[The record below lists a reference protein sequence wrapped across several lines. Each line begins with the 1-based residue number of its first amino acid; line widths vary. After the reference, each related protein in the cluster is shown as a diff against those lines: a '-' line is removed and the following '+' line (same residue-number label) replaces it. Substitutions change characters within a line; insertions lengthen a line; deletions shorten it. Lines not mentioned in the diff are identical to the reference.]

1 MAEQTGQQLIAKAG
15 KLHESGKFKQA
26 ERIYR
31 QLLKSNPNDLTLLR
45 ILGMLER
52 DRRNL
57 RAAIDWFMIAKQV
70 SGNAPHI
77 LAELALTLEQSG
89 QVKKAMDLAIEA
101 HNGDPKN
108 LSITIF
114 FAKMCLARGLAS
126 MAGAAIEKTIHTDP
140 DNIEA
145 CQLLSTAA
153 NSSGVL
159 PVPLQYAQ
167 KSISLQPL
175 EALSHATLAT
185 AHRMNGDL
193 DESLVAYD
201 HALSLDSTLPE
212 AIAGK
217 AEVLESLGRTDEAH
231 NILRSTDTNGSVLIA
246 LAKSRAARNAQQP
259 EAALKAID
267 SVIDQPLSAYHKSN
281 MLMHRGRV
289 LEELGQY
296 DDAWDAWE
304 NGNKLHAGNFDLDAH
319 VKLIDQIIHTNIQKE
334 PLAEP
339 RQGPTPVFIVGM
351 FRSGTTLLEQI
362 LGAHPQID
370 AAGEVDQL
378 LRYVNEK
385 PYPECVTSPEADW
398 QQKYLERLGSDANYC
413 TDKMPM
419 NYMHLGLINCLFP
432 HATILHTSR
441 NPLDTCVSCFAN
453 TFAASHAYTSD
464 LGDLC
469 VVYEQY
475 QRLMQHWNDK
485 FEGRIHEV
493 PYESIVS
500 SLEETVAGVLN
511 HIGVEFDP
519 AVLEFHNVRR
529 IAITPSADQV
539 RKPIYTSSVN
549 RHKNFASHL
558 KDLTRLQ

>member
-57 RAAIDWFMIAKQV
+57 SAAIDWFMTAKQV

-89 QVKKAMDLAIEA
+89 QFKKAMDLATEA
-101 HNGDPKN
+101 RNGAPED
-108 LSITIF
+108 LSIAIF
-114 FAKMCLARGLAS
+114 FARMCLVRGLAS
-126 MAGAAIEKTIHTDP
+126 MAAAAIEKTIHADP
-140 DNIEA
+140 NNIEA
-145 CQLLSTAA
+145 CQLLSTAV

-159 PVPLQYAQ
+159 PVPLGYAQ

-175 EALSHATLAT
+175 EALPHSTLAT
-185 AHRMNGDL
+185 AHRINGDL
-193 DESLVAYD
+193 DEALAAYD

-217 AEVLESLGRTDEAH
+217 AEVLESLGRTDEAR
-231 NILRSTDTNGSVLIA
+231 NILRSTRTNGSVLIA
-246 LAKSRAARNAQQP
+246 LAKSRVARNAQQP
-259 EAALKAID
+259 EEALEAID
-267 SVIDQPLSAYHKSN
+267 SVTNQPLSTYHKSN

-289 LEELGQY
+289 LEELSRY
-296 DDAWDAWE
+296 DEAWHAWE
-304 NGNKLHAGNFDLDAH
+304 DGNKLHAGNFDLDAH
-319 VKLIDQIIHTNIQKE
+319 VKLVDQIIDTTIRTE
-334 PLAEP
+334 PLPES
-339 RQGPTPVFIVGM
+339 RQAPTPVFIVGM

-362 LGAHPQID
+362 LGAHPEID

-378 LRYVNEK
+378 LRYVSEK
-385 PYPECVTSPEADW
+385 PYPECITNPEATW
-398 QQKYLERLGSDANYC
+398 QQQYLERLGSDANYC

-432 HATILHTSR
+432 HAIILHTSR

-453 TFAASHAYTSD
+453 SFAASHAYTSD

-475 QRLMQHWNDK
+475 QRLMRHWNEQ
-485 FEGRIHEV
+485 FEGRIHEI

-500 SLEETVAGVLN
+500 SLEDTVAGVLN
-511 HIGVEFDP
+511 HIGVEFDS
-519 AVLEFHNVRR
+519 AVLEFHKVRR

-558 KDLTRLQ
+558 EDLTRLQ